1 MLMPMDYTDKY
12 IKILEEENT
21 YLKQRNAELE
31 AQLKDTKKDLLT
43 AIDKW
48 DEAVNKLHKTQIEF
62 YTYKRE
68 SLESTMNKSHT

>member
-1 MLMPMDYTDKY
+1 MDNTEKY
-12 IKILEEENT
+12 IKLLEEENI
-21 YLKQRNAELE
+21 YLKQKNAELE

>member
-1 MLMPMDYTDKY
+1 MDNTEKY
-12 IKILEEENT
+12 IKLLEEENT

-31 AQLKDTKKDLLT
+31 AQLKETKKDLLT

-68 SLESTMNKSHT
+68 SLEAPINKSHS